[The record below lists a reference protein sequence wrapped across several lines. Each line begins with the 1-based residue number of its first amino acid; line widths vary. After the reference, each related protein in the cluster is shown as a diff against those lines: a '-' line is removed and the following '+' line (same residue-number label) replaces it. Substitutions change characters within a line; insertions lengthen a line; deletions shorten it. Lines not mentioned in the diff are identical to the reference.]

1 MTWGLH
7 GAKGTGERIIKDKNV
22 EAEHSIIDFQR
33 LIIGEKIRGYTG
45 DDFHNVE
52 FTNEHL
58 ADILCIKDDSS
69 GHNLKYYDQET
80 VRKLIDFQF
89 VEVKQFLQMM
99 FWIYILGF
107 QVPFLLSLSLK
118 GKE

>member
-7 GAKGTGERIIKDKNV
+7 GAKGTGERIIRDKNV

-33 LIIGEKIRGYTG
+33 MIIGEKIRGFTE
-45 DDFHNVE
+45 DDDGFKNIE

-58 ADILCIKDDSS
+58 ADILCIKDNS
-69 GHNLKYYDQET
+69 GHNIKYYNQET

-89 VEVKQFLQMM
+89 VEVKQFLQVM
-99 FWIYILGF
+99 FWIYIIGF
-107 QVPFLLSLSLK
+107 
-118 GKE
+118 